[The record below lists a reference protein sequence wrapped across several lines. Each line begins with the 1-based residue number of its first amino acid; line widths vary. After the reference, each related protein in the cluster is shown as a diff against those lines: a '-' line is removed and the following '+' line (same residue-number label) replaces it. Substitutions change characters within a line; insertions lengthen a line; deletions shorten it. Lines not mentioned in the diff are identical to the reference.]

1 MLAFRTNS
9 LEESPEEYAGIYCLL
24 EALLRKVGM
33 GISILR
39 LMSGFFR
46 FLISVSHVRKQ
57 FYAVQKGLH
66 LSEKLHM
73 KELPFQDSQ
82 MQLSNILF
90 LFGGTGRIILTIVTV
105 VNGISF
111 VFSTM
116 MIYY

>member
-1 MLAFRTNS
+1 
-9 LEESPEEYAGIYCLL
+9 
-24 EALLRKVGM
+24 M

-73 KELPFQDSQ
+73 ISQ

-116 MIYY
+116 IDECYKANKCDKMAYKTSMIQYFFYFAP